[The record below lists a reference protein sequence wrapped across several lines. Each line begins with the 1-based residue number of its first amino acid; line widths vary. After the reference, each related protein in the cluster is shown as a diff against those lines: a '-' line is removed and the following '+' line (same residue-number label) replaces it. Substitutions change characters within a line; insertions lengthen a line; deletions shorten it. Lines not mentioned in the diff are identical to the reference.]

1 MGPHPN
7 PLPAEPGEGVRAR
20 GFSMPSPQQVEG
32 RSTGSALCPSRQL
45 CIICTMTQTSKRPG
59 ARASCCPDLEAFID
73 PGLFKA
79 LGDPNRVALIA
90 GIGRLGRPTTVSEAA
105 SCCPV
110 DLSVVSRHLAVLRRA
125 GVVESAK
132 TGREVRYTL
141 SPAAL
146 AATLR
151 SLADALEACC
161 PEQPADAQSGGA
173 GDKDGAHPPSL
184 PTEV

>member
-1 MGPHPN
+1 M
-7 PLPAEPGEGVRAR
+7 
-20 GFSMPSPQQVEG
+20 
-32 RSTGSALCPSRQL
+32 
-45 CIICTMTQTSKRPG
+45 MTQTNKQPADTG
-59 ARASCCPDLEAFID
+59 AGCCPDLEALIN

-79 LGDPNRVALIA
+79 LGDPNRAALIA
-90 GIGRLGRPTTVSEAA
+90 GIGRMGRPTTVSEAA

-132 TGREVRYTL
+132 SGREVRYIL
-141 SPAAL
+141 SPTTL

-161 PEQPADAQSGGA
+161 PPEQPAPAGA
-173 GDKDGAHPPSL
+173 GPDAAGARDGADRPPQ

>member
-1 MGPHPN
+1 
-7 PLPAEPGEGVRAR
+7 
-20 GFSMPSPQQVEG
+20 
-32 RSTGSALCPSRQL
+32 
-45 CIICTMTQTSKRPG
+45 MTQTSKRPG
-59 ARASCCPDLEAFID
+59 IRASCCPDLEALID

-90 GIGRLGRPTTVSEAA
+90 GIGRMGRPTTVSEAA
-105 SCCPV
+105 LCCPV
-110 DLSVVSRHLAVLRRA
+110 GLSVVSRHLAVLRRA

-132 TGREVRYTL
+132 SGREVRYTL

-161 PEQPADAQSGGA
+161 PEQPADADSGTTGEQ
-173 GDKDGAHPPSL
+173 DEAHPPAQ

>member
-1 MGPHPN
+1 
-7 PLPAEPGEGVRAR
+7 
-20 GFSMPSPQQVEG
+20 
-32 RSTGSALCPSRQL
+32 
-45 CIICTMTQTSKRPG
+45 MTQTSKQTGERS
-59 ARASCCPDLEAFID
+59 ASCCPGLEALID
-73 PGLFKA
+73 PNVFKA

-90 GIGRLGRPTTVSEAA
+90 GIGRMGRPTTVTEAA

-132 TGREVRYTL
+132 SGREVRYTL

-161 PEQPADAQSGGA
+161 PPQQPTSTDTPARDSDTREVAD
-173 GDKDGAHPPSL
+173 PPVQL
-184 PTEV
+184 PEV